1 MAKKSVNNIKIASID
16 DLFSNEEVR
25 SEERLEKIQEIPL
38 DSIVPFK
45 NHPFKVKLDDKMIDL
60 IESIQEHDVLVPALL
75 RPNHDGGYEMVSGH
89 RRLFASKQAKKET
102 IPAIVRELTDD
113 EATIIMVDSNI
124 QREEILPSEKAFAY
138 KMKLEAMARQG
149 KRLDL
154 TSDPLGRKLSGKET
168 AEIVAEQVGESKSQV
183 RRYIRLT
190 NLIESLLDLVDNG
203 RIAFRPAVELSY
215 LKKDEQERLFAII
228 ELNEATPSLSQAISL
243 KKLSQENNLDE
254 NAMDSLMSVE
264 KPNQQPKVV
273 LKQESLNKY
282 FPKDYTNL
290 EIEKII
296 YKLLDKWSKDKK
308 RDLERER

>member
-45 NHPFKVKLDDKMIDL
+45 VKLDDKMIDL

-75 RPNHDGGYEMVSGH
+75 RPNDNSGYEMVSGH

-138 KMKLEAMARQG
+138 KMKLEAMTRQG

-190 NLIESLLDLVDNG
+190 NLIVPLLDLVDNG
-203 RIAFRPAVELSY
+203 RIAFNPAVELSY
-215 LKKDEQERLFAII
+215 LKKMNKKDCLQ
-228 ELNEATPSLSQAISL
+228 
-243 KKLSQENNLDE
+243 KLSS
-254 NAMDSLMSVE
+254 M
-264 KPNQQPKVV
+264 
-273 LKQESLNKY
+273 
-282 FPKDYTNL
+282 
-290 EIEKII
+290 
-296 YKLLDKWSKDKK
+296 KLPHH
-308 RDLERER
+308 